1 MTVEVLRNLRRSLI
15 INSKAGIHSVLMNS
29 VWLSTKELSVVKYSK
44 LAKVTTFVTFRIS
57 SLWGSLLS
65 WGHYY
70 RWGHYFQKQKMLC
83 RVDTSDFKINAVA
96 VEFFALKIGRT
107 DQKYSCYLLSKQ
119 ECGSQLQAWDEF

>member
-57 SLWGSLLS
+57 SLWGSLIFLEEVIMAEKLLRYLASFYSMLHCCVSLLKRYLS
-65 WGHYY
+65 E
-70 RWGHYFQKQKMLC
+70 L
-83 RVDTSDFKINAVA
+83 VT
-96 VEFFALKIGRT
+96 FAIQFEEKFLVI
-107 DQKYSCYLLSKQ
+107 YIS
-119 ECGSQLQAWDEF
+119 

>member
-70 RWGHYFQKQKMLC
+70 RGVITIGGVITFRSKKCY
-83 RVDTSDFKINAVA
+83 
-96 VEFFALKIGRT
+96 VELIHQILK
-107 DQKYSCYLLSKQ
+107 
-119 ECGSQLQAWDEF
+119 